1 MIAWARDGRS
11 LAAPE
16 PPIYRGRTRNG
27 RGGGNALLRIQQAWS
42 APNGAGARRMSQNGD
57 IMTDLDAVGGIVARA
72 ESELAAGVVLDLSP
86 LESQVESL
94 CARIES
100 LPPGEGRPLQSK
112 LLALADAFGRLGQS
126 IETAMDDVK
135 AEVGEISGRQRV
147 ANACAESSEPTE

>member
-1 MIAWARDGRS
+1 
-11 LAAPE
+11 
-16 PPIYRGRTRNG
+16 
-27 RGGGNALLRIQQAWS
+27 
-42 APNGAGARRMSQNGD
+42 MSQNGD
-57 IMTDLDAVGGIVARA
+57 IVTDLDAVGGIVARA

-100 LPPGEGRPLQSK
+100 LPPGEGRPLQPK

-135 AEVGEISGRQRV
+135 AEVGETSGRQRAV
-147 ANACAESSEPTE
+147 SACAESSEPNE